1 MAKIE
6 YKLKKECNHI
16 AFIMDGNGR
25 WAKKRFLARH
35 FGHKEACKRVIEI
48 GRACQDIGI
57 KAMTLYAF
65 STENWSRPQDEIDH
79 LFEYLDEFFN
89 SNIDEFMQRGVR
101 VQMMGEM
108 DALPLHSQETIS
120 KAISLTKDNSSFF
133 FNICLNY
140 GSRQEIV
147 RATKL
152 IVNDVKEGKISQSD
166 IDEKLFSSYLYS
178 SNLPPI
184 DLMIRTSGEQRLS
197 NFLLYQLAYS
207 EFIFTPTCWPDFTPS
222 KLVECLE
229 EYATRNRRFGGLI
242 NK

>member
-1 MAKIE
+1 MSDRMVPE
-6 YKLKKECNHI
+6 HI
-16 AFIMDGNGR
+16 AIIMDGNGR
-25 WAKKRFLARH
+25 WAKQKGFPRNE
-35 FGHKEACKRVIEI
+35 GHRRRTKALEKIVSYADKI
-48 GRACQDIGI
+48 GV
-57 KAMTLYAF
+57 KHLTVYAF

-79 LFEYLDEFFN
+79 LFEYLDEFFL
-89 SNIDEFMQRGVR
+89 SNIDEFMERGVR

-120 KAISLTKDNSSFF
+120 KAIDMTKNNSSFF

-152 IVNDVKEGKISQSD
+152 IVKDVQEGKILESD

-207 EFIFTPTCWPDFTPS
+207 EFIFTPTCWPDFKAD
-222 KLVECLE
+222 KLIECLE
-229 EYATRNRRFGGLI
+229 EFATRNRRFGGLI